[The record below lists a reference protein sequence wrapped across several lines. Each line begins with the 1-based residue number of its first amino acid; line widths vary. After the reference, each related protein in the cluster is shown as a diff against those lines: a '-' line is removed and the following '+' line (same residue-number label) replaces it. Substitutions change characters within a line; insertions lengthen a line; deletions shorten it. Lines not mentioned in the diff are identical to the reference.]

1 MFRYIWIFIIL
12 FFLFKNKNVGGD
24 LIMESCMDW
33 DERVLLGCLVDMRV
47 IFLVVSEEVVGIV
60 CRKRD

>member
-24 LIMESCMDW
+24 LIMESCMGW